1 MSNLNDQS
9 PKQKSKL
16 YIFTLQ
22 SDDGTIQRIFTGD
35 NYDQLW
41 LTSVTESK
49 AIGGYW
55 SAHDIQGRFINGN
68 FRAKVAR

>member
-1 MSNLNDQS
+1 MNQSENQS
-9 PKQKSKL
+9 PKQKSRL

-41 LTSVTESK
+41 LTAVTESK
-49 AIGGYW
+49 AISGYW

-68 FRAKVAR
+68 FRAKVTR

>member
-1 MSNLNDQS
+1 MNQS
-9 PKQKSKL
+9 ESQPQKTKNKL

-49 AIGGYW
+49 AIGGFW
-55 SAHDIQGRFINGN
+55 SAHDLQGRFINGN
-68 FRAKVAR
+68 FRAKVVR